1 MIELIKKT
9 FFTGLGLAAL
19 TKEKVEEIA
28 REIAKAAEMSSEKGQ
43 QFVDEAVKRAEQTRQ
58 EFESAIQRVVVQTL
72 ARSNLATRQDF
83 DRLVAR
89 IEQLEQALRD
99 RVG

>member
-28 REIAKAAEMSSEKGQ
+28 REVAKAAEMSSEKGQ

-58 EFESAIQRVVVQTL
+58 EFESAIQRVVEQTL
-72 ARSNLATRQDF
+72 ARSNLPTRQDF

-89 IEQLEQALRD
+89 IEQLEQHLRN
-99 RVG
+99 RTG